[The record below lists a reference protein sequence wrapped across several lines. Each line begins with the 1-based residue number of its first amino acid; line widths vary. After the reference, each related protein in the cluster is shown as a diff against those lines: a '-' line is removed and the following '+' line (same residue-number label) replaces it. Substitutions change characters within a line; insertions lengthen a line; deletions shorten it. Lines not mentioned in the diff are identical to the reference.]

1 MMVKKCLSITW
12 IINERMCHYGF
23 QYLYVVK
30 IAKGNNIG
38 FETGFSLVSFH
49 FIRTFTEMKTMIGT
63 YNYIFRYY
71 SYTNKE

>member
-23 QYLYVVK
+23 QYLCVVK

-38 FETGFSLVSFH
+38 FETGFSLISFH
-49 FIRTFTEMKTMIGT
+49 F
-63 YNYIFRYY
+63 
-71 SYTNKE
+71 